1 MAKQGSITSLLVVPL
16 IASAILLA
24 SPSVATS
31 VNRLRGSEVRHTT
44 SLPFS
49 KGGVSG
55 TVAALSGTIIKVTGR
70 DNVLYTVDAGEAT
83 IMKSEDGSSNPAII
97 NVADIK
103 IGDAIV
109 VRGQID
115 YSAIDA

>member
-24 SPSVATS
+24 SPTAATT
-31 VNRLRGSEVRHTT
+31 VNRLRDSVVRHTT

-49 KGGVSG
+49 KTGVSG
-55 TVAALSGTIIKVTGR
+55 TVTALSGTIIKVTGR

-83 IMKSEDGSSNPAII
+83 IMKSEDTSGNPSII
-97 NVADIK
+97 NVTDIK
-103 IGDAIV
+103 VGDAIV
-109 VRGQID
+109 VRGKID